1 MKKGYKQY
9 IEKYYPISGSDE
21 ENIVIEEVSSVNPL
35 LVNFSDKITSFRY
48 FEAKPSKTEDGIVL
62 KDRSNYSKMYYF
74 GNRVSADD
82 ELGVY
87 ISRDI
92 MINYLKNNGY
102 DNAIFCRN
110 GRIVSNVSDDTL
122 TIDEVK
128 EIERKHIAET
138 YIFNEEDFFTGLAM
152 CLGYVGRD
160 VSLMVHDSYWYLS
173 DEIDLA
179 DEEEMVPIRTYQIF
193 EQTFPLVSKSSI
205 IPGGIIGDTR
215 IGTSIN
221 LNEIM
226 DVVEPLY
233 LEHPYLSGIMNK
245 VKLDIF
251 AGSDD
256 SIRDLMFD
264 AAIDKLDNREVYE
277 KAIIYEKTRKDN

>member
-21 ENIVIEEVSSVNPL
+21 ENIVVEEVSSVNPL
-35 LVNFSDKITSFRY
+35 LVSFSDKITSFRY

-82 ELGVY
+82 EMGVY

-110 GRIVSNVSDDTL
+110 GRIVCNVSDDTL
-122 TIDEVK
+122 TIDEAK

-205 IPGGIIGDTR
+205 IPSSIIGDTR

-233 LEHPYLSGIMNK
+233 LEHPYLSEIMNK
-245 VKLDIF
+245 VKLDVF

-264 AAIDKLDNREVYE
+264 AAIDKLDNREAYE

>member
-21 ENIVIEEVSSVNPL
+21 ENIVVEEVSSVNPL
-35 LVNFSDKITSFRY
+35 LVSFSDKITSFRY

-110 GRIVSNVSDDTL
+110 GRIVCNVSDDTL
-122 TIDEVK
+122 TIDEAK